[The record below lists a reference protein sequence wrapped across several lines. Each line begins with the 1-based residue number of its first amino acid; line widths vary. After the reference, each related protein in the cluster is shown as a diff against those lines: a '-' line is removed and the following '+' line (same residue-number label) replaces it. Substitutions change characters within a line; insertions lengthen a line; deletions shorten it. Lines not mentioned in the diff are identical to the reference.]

1 MIGLHG
7 STELLCCELSVASA
21 WCATDT
27 CLVRSQPCP
36 CAPAA
41 TYDEELKTGLLQLA
55 CCLIRTA
62 APLLQE
68 HRKELLSFGWNHLK
82 RDGSSCKYHA
92 FLAVARFLVAF
103 HAPEKITLQ
112 ARVAKLKDWA
122 AALPQHQNSKLRA
135 TWKSTVCRTCEVL
148 KSAAAAANGHGLHP
162 LRHKAVST
170 QTHCLSKCCWL

>member
-1 MIGLHG
+1 MGLP
-7 STELLCCELSVASA
+7 V
-21 WCATDT
+21 
-27 CLVRSQPCP
+27 
-36 CAPAA
+36 A
-41 TYDEELKTGLLQLA
+41 TYDEELKTRLLQLA

-112 ARVAKLKDWA
+112 VGLRVG
-122 AALPQHQNSKLRA
+122 
-135 TWKSTVCRTCEVL
+135 VL
-148 KSAAAAANGHGLHP
+148 
-162 LRHKAVST
+162 
-170 QTHCLSKCCWL
+170 

>member
-1 MIGLHG
+1 MPI
-7 STELLCCELSVASA
+7 CRKFV
-21 WCATDT
+21 
-27 CLVRSQPCP
+27 
-36 CAPAA
+36 A

-112 ARVAKLKDWA
+112 APTPSFAFFCRRLCTISQKSAEVQVHWQ
-122 AALPQHQNSKLRA
+122 LPVIA
-135 TWKSTVCRTCEVL
+135 VCRSQSMTGVWSLCFC
-148 KSAAAAANGHGLHP
+148 
-162 LRHKAVST
+162 R
-170 QTHCLSKCCWL
+170 

>member
-1 MIGLHG
+1 M
-7 STELLCCELSVASA
+7 LLDRR
-21 WCATDT
+21 WRQGTDACLWT
-27 CLVRSQPCP
+27 C
-36 CAPAA
+36 AA

-112 ARVAKLKDWA
+112 VSLGVAT
-122 AALPQHQNSKLRA
+122 LRQCPA
-135 TWKSTVCRTCEVL
+135 GIPTGRFAPSR
-148 KSAAAAANGHGLHP
+148 
-162 LRHKAVST
+162 RRF
-170 QTHCLSKCCWL
+170 